1 MESQGTQSTS
11 EDKVIYDRFLILI
24 PVQLSIQLFSGSPLC
39 DHSALWLQQ
48 LSATSSSGSAP
59 ACRMSSSK
67 HWEYNSWRKGMEWY
81 IGTFQKRRDKIR
93 LRFIGH
99 EIHLTGKHTWDFN
112 HAQMVGLWHCVSTL
126 LVLHAISRYWLANSN
141 DHVGI
146 QKKWSTT
153 SVCLRT
159 SLLWESLFM
168 SYMSCNVK
176 IGTLICSWSN
186 KNTARGRSWKPYVI
200 SH

>member
-1 MESQGTQSTS
+1 MFQTTNQNQITFLSNREIMINGISGYPIDIWRQSNLWSFPYTYPCTTINS
-11 EDKVIYDRFLILI
+11 AILWFPFVWPFC
-24 PVQLSIQLFSGSPLC
+24 PVATAIQ
-39 DHSALWLQQ
+39 
-48 LSATSSSGSAP
+48 ATSSSGSDP

-81 IGTFQKRRDKIR
+81 KGTFQKRRDKIR

-153 SVCLRT
+153 SICLRT
-159 SLLWESLFM
+159 SLLWESLFI
-168 SYMSCNVK
+168 SY
-176 IGTLICSWSN
+176 I
-186 KNTARGRSWKPYVI
+186 YVL
-200 SH
+200 